1 VTDREGKNFTTL
13 RPGEYVF
20 MAGLMAIFATLVV
33 LMVTRDP
40 LTAVLAGAGIFVIV
54 AIAIAMLLSGCHSQ
68 RPHRRVKRKSR
79 KPETT
84 KASGSQQRASPLL
97 PHNPRG
103 VRELSRALA
112 SSEISSPAT
121 NCCSMS

>member
-1 VTDREGKNFTTL
+1 MTDREGKNFTTL

-54 AIAIAMLLSGCHSQ
+54 AIAIAMLLLAVIPNNTPEGE
-68 RPHRRVKRKSR
+68 KK
-79 KPETT
+79 KPET
-84 KASGSQQRASPLL
+84 G
-97 PHNPRG
+97 ND
-103 VRELSRALA
+103 
-112 SSEISSPAT
+112 
-121 NCCSMS
+121 